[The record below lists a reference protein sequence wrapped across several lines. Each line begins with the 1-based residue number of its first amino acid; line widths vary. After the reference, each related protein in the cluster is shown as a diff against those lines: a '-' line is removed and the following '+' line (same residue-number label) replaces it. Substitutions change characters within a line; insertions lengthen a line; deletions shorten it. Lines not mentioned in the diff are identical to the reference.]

1 MNNALIAG
9 DKVKAMTYLN
19 SQAQTKYGPVFDS
32 LMPIFAQIVSDQSP
46 LLRSSLSDSI
56 GEYGVVTSNAN
67 GNHVFLIYFLKGT
80 DGVWRLESM

>member
-1 MNNALIAG
+1 MNNALLAG
-9 DKVKAMTYLN
+9 DKTKAMTYLN
-19 SQAQTKYGPVFDS
+19 SQAQAKYGPVFDS

-56 GEYGVVTSNAN
+56 GEYGVVTSNPN